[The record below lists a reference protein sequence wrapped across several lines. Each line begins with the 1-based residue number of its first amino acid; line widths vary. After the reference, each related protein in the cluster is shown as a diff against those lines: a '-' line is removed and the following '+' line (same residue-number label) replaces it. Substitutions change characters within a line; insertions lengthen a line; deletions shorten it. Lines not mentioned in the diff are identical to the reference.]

1 MTQQSVTPIFTIGY
15 GDRSID
21 EFIDVLR
28 QHNLDYLIDV
38 RSAPYSRFKPE
49 FSKDALERALRQQG
63 IRYVFMGDT
72 LGGRSR
78 TARVASGV
86 RSGANRAFAM
96 SLWATP

>member
-49 FSKDALERALRQQG
+49 FSKDALE
-63 IRYVFMGDT
+63 
-72 LGGRSR
+72 GRC
-78 TARVASGV
+78 AS
-86 RSGANRAFAM
+86 RAFAM
-96 SLWATP
+96 SLWATPWEGGPTIPIALWMAKWIMSL